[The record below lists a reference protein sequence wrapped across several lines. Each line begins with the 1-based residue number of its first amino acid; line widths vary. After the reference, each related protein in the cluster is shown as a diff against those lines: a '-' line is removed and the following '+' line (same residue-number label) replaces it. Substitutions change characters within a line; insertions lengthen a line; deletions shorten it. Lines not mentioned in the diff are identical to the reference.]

1 MLNTGANMGLKK
13 IAYDIVKKNETLRKA
28 ARSLS
33 AKKQIGQYEK
43 IAKNTVVNNNKVYFV
58 SFDGR
63 SYGDSPKAI
72 YEKMLTMNE
81 FEDFEYVW
89 AFNQPE
95 EYKWLEKNINTK
107 VVKRNTSD
115 EDIEV
120 AQSKYWITNFKLVD
134 KFIPK
139 KEQIYVQC
147 WHGTPLKKLGYDLEK
162 SDNVMNSI
170 DEIRDK
176 YKTDA
181 HRFTYLLSPS
191 KFTTEKFAT
200 AWNLKEF
207 GREDALLEE
216 GYPRNDFLSNATAE
230 DIEEIKVKLGMDQ
243 IGDKKIIL
251 YAPTWRDNQH
261 QSGVGYTYKTE
272 VDFDKLRDELG
283 DEYVILF
290 RAHYLVANSFDFDKY
305 QGFVYDVSKYDD
317 INHLYLAADVLIT
330 DYSSVFFDYAIL
342 EKPMIFYMYD
352 LEDYRDNL
360 RGFYIG
366 LDELPGEIAENELTL
381 IEALKVIDN
390 QYDFNKLREFNKI
403 YNNLSDGNAAERV
416 IKRVFGLLYR

>member
-1 MLNTGANMGLKK
+1 MGLKK

-43 IAKNTVVNNNKVYFV
+43 IAKNTVVNSNKVYFV

-416 IKRVFGLLYR
+416 IRRII

>member
-1 MLNTGANMGLKK
+1 MGLKK

-43 IAKNTVVNNNKVYFV
+43 IAENTVVNNNKVYFV

-381 IEALKVIDN
+381 IGALKVIDN

-403 YNNLSDGNAAERV
+403 YNNLSDGNASERV
-416 IKRVFGLLYR
+416 IMRII

>member
-72 YEKMLTMNE
+72 YEKMLTMKE

-216 GYPRNDFLSNATAE
+216 GYPRNDSLSNATAE

-283 DEYVILF
+283 DKYVILF

-342 EKPMIFYMYD
+342 EKPMVFYMYD

-381 IEALKVIDN
+381 IGTLKVIDN

-403 YNNLSDGNAAERV
+403 YNNLSDGNASERV
-416 IKRVFGLLYR
+416 IRRII

>member
-43 IAKNTVVNNNKVYFV
+43 IAKNTVVNSNKVYFV

-416 IKRVFGLLYR
+416 TKRVFGLLYR

>member
-43 IAKNTVVNNNKVYFV
+43 IAKNTVVNSNKVYFV

>member
-1 MLNTGANMGLKK
+1 MGLKK

-72 YEKMLTMNE
+72 YEKMLTMKE

-95 EYKWLEKNINTK
+95 EYRWLEKNINTK

-416 IKRVFGLLYR
+416 IRRII

>member
-1 MLNTGANMGLKK
+1 
-13 IAYDIVKKNETLRKA
+13 
-28 ARSLS
+28 
-33 AKKQIGQYEK
+33 
-43 IAKNTVVNNNKVYFV
+43 
-58 SFDGR
+58 
-63 SYGDSPKAI
+63 
-72 YEKMLTMNE
+72 
-81 FEDFEYVW
+81 
-89 AFNQPE
+89 
-95 EYKWLEKNINTK
+95 
-107 VVKRNTSD
+107 
-115 EDIEV
+115 
-120 AQSKYWITNFKLVD
+120 
-134 KFIPK
+134 
-139 KEQIYVQC
+139 
-147 WHGTPLKKLGYDLEK
+147 
-162 SDNVMNSI
+162 MNSI